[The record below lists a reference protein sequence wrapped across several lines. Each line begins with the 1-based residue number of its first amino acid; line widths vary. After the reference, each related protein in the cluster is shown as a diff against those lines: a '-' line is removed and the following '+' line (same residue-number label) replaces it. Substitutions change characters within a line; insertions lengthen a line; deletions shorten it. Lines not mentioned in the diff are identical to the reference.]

1 MSNETV
7 MLRYMAT
14 RRAQTADGGPRMAGP
29 PSAEP
34 IGRALA
40 STAKAV
46 TRAFEQEL
54 AAAGGS
60 QPGWLILLAL
70 KQQAWRTQQEVA
82 AAVGIEGA
90 TLTHHLD
97 RMEKAGLIA
106 RSRDPQDRRAA
117 RVELTDAGEE
127 LFFKLAQAARRF
139 DKRLRDGLTDDEVDA
154 FRSTLARLR
163 ANVDG

>member
-1 MSNETV
+1 

-14 RRAQTADGGPRMAGP
+14 RGARTPDRRPRTAGP
-29 PSAEP
+29 PSGEP
-34 IGRALA
+34 IGRGLA
-40 STAKAV
+40 STAKAA

-60 QPGWLILLAL
+60 QPVWLVLLAL

-97 RMEKAGLIA
+97 RLEKAGLIS
-106 RSRDPQDRRAA
+106 RSRDSQDRRAVI
-117 RVELTDAGEE
+117 VELTDEGDA
-127 LFFKLAQAARRF
+127 LFLRLAQAAMAF
-139 DKRLRDGLTDDEVDA
+139 DKRLRDGLSEEQVEG
-154 FRSTLARLR
+154 FRTVLARLR
-163 ANVDG
+163 ENVGAS

>member
-60 QPGWLILLAL
+60 QPVWLVLLAL

-97 RMEKAGLIA
+97 RLEKAGLIS
-106 RSRDPQDRRAA
+106 RSRDPEDRRAV
-117 RVELTDAGEE
+117 RVELTPAGDE
-127 LFFKLAQAARRF
+127 LFLRLAKAAMAF
-139 DKRLRDGLTDDEVDA
+139 DKRLRAGLSDEETDGLRAV
-154 FRSTLARLR
+154 LA
-163 ANVDG
+163 

>member
-1 MSNETV
+1 MK
-7 MLRYMAT
+7 
-14 RRAQTADGGPRMAGP
+14 
-29 PSAEP
+29 EP

-40 STAKAV
+40 ATAKAV
-46 TRAFEQEL
+46 TRAFEHEL
-54 AAAGGS
+54 AAAGGT

-106 RSRDPQDRRAA
+106 RSRDPGDRRSS

-127 LFFKLAQAARRF
+127 LFLKLAQAARRF
-139 DKRLRDGLTDDEVDA
+139 DKRLREGLSDAEVDA
-154 FRSTLARLR
+154 VRATLDRLR
-163 ANVDG
+163 MNVG